1 MSAPREI
8 RAMRVRDVMTTTVAT
23 VTPDRPLRDVARLLV
38 DRGISGVPVV
48 DDHGAVLGIV
58 SEADFLAKES
68 GPEPGRHR
76 LLSRLFGESAD
87 ATKAEARTAGEAMTA
102 PPITIAP
109 DALVRDAAATMVD
122 RRVNRLPVVED
133 GRLVGIVTRAD
144 LVRVFTRSDAEL
156 AAAVVAAIAAGTSA
170 TPMPGGLD
178 VEVRDGIVH
187 LAGTVDRRSLAE
199 TAAAIARD
207 VGGVVRVDDH
217 LTWIEDD
224 VHRHTLDPDRAS
236 YMDLG
241 GPQP

>member
-1 MSAPREI
+1 
-8 RAMRVRDVMTTTVAT
+8 MRVREVMTATVAT
-23 VTPDRPLRDVARLLV
+23 VAPESPLRDVARLLV

-48 DDHGAVLGIV
+48 DGDGTVLGVV

-68 GPEPGRHR
+68 GAEPGRHR
-76 LLSRLFGESAD
+76 FLARFFGEGAD
-87 ATKAEARTAGEAMTA
+87 AARVEARTAGEAMTSPA
-102 PPITIAP
+102 ITTSP
-109 DALVRDAAATMVD
+109 DALIRDVAATMVD

-170 TPMPGGLD
+170 TPTPGGLEVD
-178 VEVRDGIVH
+178 VRDGIVH

-199 TAAAIARD
+199 TAATIARD
-207 VGGVVRVDDH
+207 VGGVVRVEDR

-224 VHRHTLDPDRAS
+224 VHHHTLDPDHAS
-236 YMDLG
+236 YLEIG
-241 GPQP
+241 GPGI

>member
-1 MSAPREI
+1 
-8 RAMRVRDVMTTTVAT
+8 MRVRDVMTTTLAT
-23 VTPDRPLRDVARLLV
+23 VSPDRPLRDVARLLV

-48 DDHGAVLGIV
+48 AADGTVLGVV
-58 SEADFLAKES
+58 SEADFLAKE
-68 GPEPGRHR
+68 GAVEPGRHR
-76 LLSRLFGESAD
+76 FLSRLFGEGPD
-87 ATKAEARTAGEAMTA
+87 AAKVEARTAGEAMTA
-102 PPITIAP
+102 PAITTTP

-122 RRVNRLPVVED
+122 RRVNRLPVVD
-133 GRLVGIVTRAD
+133 HGRLVGIITRAD

-156 AAAVVAAIAAGTSA
+156 AAAVVAAIEAGTSA
-170 TPMPGGLD
+170 TPAPGGLE
-178 VEVRDGIVH
+178 VEVRDGIVR

-224 VHRHTLDPDRAS
+224 LHHHTLDPDRGS
-236 YMDLG
+236 YLDMG